1 MKNTFLICEICN
13 YKTNKRSN
21 YNYHLTSKK
30 HKNNTYLND
39 TDFKHICQICN
50 YKTNI
55 KGSFIMHLETNKH
68 KQLELNK
75 NNIDDN
81 NTDINNVNF
90 SDIENDTNEKPID
103 DTINDIEFESHIDE
117 KFNEMINTDNNENDV
132 TQLTKLVSTLVEQN
146 TVLVE
151 NNNTLVKIISD
162 TSSSTNINTQN
173 NIQQQNNSFNLNFFL
188 NETCKDAMSI
198 DEFIDSI
205 EVTVQDLKYLAKK
218 GYVEGFSNLFIKHL
232 EELDITKRPLH
243 CSDIKREIIHI
254 RDKKNWEKDNDQK
267 MRLTGIATDISR
279 LNTIALQGKYQE
291 QYPHCLKDS
300 KSKEHNEYGKI
311 AYEAFG
317 GKLDLDTANKKFF
330 RNLLKVVAID
340 KANYK

>member
-1 MKNTFLICEICN
+1 MTKKKYSCLQCDFYTYTKKDFN
-13 YKTNKRSN
+13 R
-21 YNYHLTSKK
+21 HLMTKK
-30 HKNNTYLND
+30 HNKSND
-39 TDFKHICQICN
+39 D
-50 YKTNI
+50 
-55 KGSFIMHLETNKH
+55 
-68 KQLELNK
+68 
-75 NNIDDN
+75 
-81 NTDINNVNF
+81 
-90 SDIENDTNEKPID
+90 
-103 DTINDIEFESHIDE
+103 IDE
-117 KFNEMINTDNNENDV
+117 YHNENLIYEDEDSYNENKLSDDENKKIKCDLCEKTFGTRQGLWYHKKKCNLENENDV

-146 TVLVE
+146 T
-151 NNNTLVKIISD
+151 TLVKIISD
-162 TSSSTNINTQN
+162 TNSSTNINTQN

-188 NETCKDAMSI
+188 NETCKDAMNI

-232 EELDITKRPLH
+232 EELDVSKRPLH

-254 RDKKNWEKDNDQK
+254 RDKNNWEKDNDQK
-267 MRLTGIATDISR
+267 LRLTGIATDISR

-291 QYPHCLKDS
+291 QYPHCLRDS

-330 RNLLKVVAID
+330 RNLFKVVAID
-340 KANYK
+340 KAIYK

>member
-1 MKNTFLICEICN
+1 MTKKKYNCFQCDFYTNTKKDFD
-13 YKTNKRSN
+13 R
-21 YNYHLTSKK
+21 HLMTKK
-30 HKNNTYLND
+30 HNKSND
-39 TDFKHICQICN
+39 DI
-50 YKTNI
+50 Y
-55 KGSFIMHLETNKH
+55 
-68 KQLELNK
+68 
-75 NNIDDN
+75 DDN
-81 NTDINNVNF
+81 NENLI
-90 SDIENDTNEKPID
+90 SDDEDSYIENKLSYDEDKKIKCELCEK
-103 DTINDIEFESHIDE
+103 TFGTRQGLWYHKKKCNLEND
-117 KFNEMINTDNNENDV
+117 NDNDNDNDV

-146 TVLVE
+146 T
-151 NNNTLVKIISD
+151 TLVKIISD

-232 EELDITKRPLH
+232 EELDVTRRPLH

-254 RDKKNWEKDNDQK
+254 RDKNNWEKDNDQK
-267 MRLTGIATDISR
+267 LRLTGIATDISR
-279 LNTIALQGKYQE
+279 LNTIALQGKYQQ
-291 QYPHCLKDS
+291 QYPHCLTDF

-317 GKLDLDTANKKFF
+317 GKLDLDAANKKFF
-330 RNLLKVVAID
+330 RNLFKLVAID

>member
-1 MKNTFLICEICN
+1 MKDKIFTCELCN
-13 YKTNKRSN
+13 FKSTKRSN
-21 YNYHLTSKK
+21 YNYHLVSKK
-30 HKNNTYLND
+30 HKNNINDLNNKE
-39 TDFKHICQICN
+39 FKYICQICN
-50 YKTNI
+50 YKTDV
-55 KGSFIMHLETNKH
+55 KGSFLMHLETNRH
-68 KQLELNK
+68 KQLQLDKNK
-75 NNIDDN
+75 NNDD
-81 NTDINNVNF
+81 
-90 SDIENDTNEKPID
+90 SDFDDSDFDDSDSDDSDDSDTN
-103 DTINDIEFESHIDE
+103 
-117 KFNEMINTDNNENDV
+117 NNENDV

-146 TVLVE
+146 T
-151 NNNTLVKIISD
+151 TLVKIISD
-162 TSSSTNINTQN
+162 TNSSTNINTQN

-188 NETCKDAMSI
+188 NETCKDAMNI

-232 EELDITKRPLH
+232 EELDVSKRPLH

-254 RDKKNWEKDNDQK
+254 RDKNNWEKDNDQK
-267 MRLTGIATDISR
+267 LRLTGIATDISR

-291 QYPHCLKDS
+291 QYPHCLRDS

-330 RNLLKVVAID
+330 RNLFKVVAID
-340 KANYK
+340 KAIYK